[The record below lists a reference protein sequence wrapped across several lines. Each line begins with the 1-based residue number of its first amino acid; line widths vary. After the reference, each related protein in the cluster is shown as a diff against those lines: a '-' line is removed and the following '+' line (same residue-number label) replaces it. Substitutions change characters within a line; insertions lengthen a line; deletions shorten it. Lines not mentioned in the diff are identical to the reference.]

1 MLTDAQVERYSR
13 QIILPEVGARGQERL
28 LASRIAV
35 AGDGEAAITA
45 ALLLGRAGV
54 GELDVDERIGT
65 LPEVAPECRVSRAT
79 TDGVDGVDV
88 LVVLTGEEPPPDT
101 GVSGI
106 LWSNEPRTPVVFG
119 MLARRLV
126 VATLLWRSCLAC
138 FPDTWPLH
146 DAELPPEASPAARTM
161 LGALAANEAL
171 RVLLT
176 APTKSRLT
184 ILDVAQ
190 GTAVVKEV
198 EPVGC
203 PFCKALA

>member
-28 LASRIAV
+28 RASRVAV

-54 GELDVDERIGT
+54 GELDVDEGVGT
-65 LPEVAPECRVSRAT
+65 LPEVAPGCRVSRGS
-79 TDGVDGVDV
+79 DDRMDV
-88 LVVLTGEEPPPDT
+88 VIALMSLAPPD
-101 GVSGI
+101 GGAWGI
-106 LWSNEPRTPVVFG
+106 LWKNEPGMPVVFG
-119 MLARRLV
+119 MLGPRVV

-138 FPDTWPLH
+138 FPDASPVH
-146 DAELPPEASPAARTM
+146 DAVPLSPPAHTI
-161 LGALAANEAL
+161 LGALAASEAL

-184 ILDVAQ
+184 MLDVAR
-190 GTAVVKEV
+190 GMAIVKEV

-203 PFCKALA
+203 TACKALA